1 LRGWGQPGA
10 PQGCVEASPSLA
22 DLNVLILTYGA
33 ANKHKELVDAV
44 TESGVSPRQIV
55 LIHNPDG
62 SVDGARPWAPP
73 DASTLIMPRNVGYG
87 HAMNAGIKFAAER
100 GADWLLLLTHDVQFA
115 DSGLANLLAA
125 RERGDGFAV
134 LGPALMRADT
144 GGVYSFGGMDDAKT
158 LVRHITDEPA
168 PVDGIAECLWIDGCA
183 MLVRSAPVI
192 AAGMMRGE
200 FFMYFD
206 EPELCLRIRR
216 LGWKVGVVTEAGART
231 SPGGFS
237 RPAAYGYLFCR
248 NGLAY
253 ALAAGGRRGLLS
265 GAISQVRLAFRTLL
279 TPNRRDF
286 YRPRHQLTSLS
297 RVVGIGLGFVAFFAG
312 RWGPPPSL
320 LQRLGDIGGT

>member
-1 LRGWGQPGA
+1 MT
-10 PQGCVEASPSLA
+10 SPALV
-22 DLNVLILTYGA
+22 DINVLILTYGA
-33 ANKHKELVDAV
+33 ANKHIDLVEAV
-44 TESGVSPRQIV
+44 TESGVSPRQMV

-62 SVDGARPWAPP
+62 SPDGARPWAPP

-87 HAMNAGIKFAAER
+87 HAMNAGIRFAAGR
-100 GADWLLLLTHDVQFA
+100 GAKWLLLLTHDVQFA
-115 DSGLANLLAA
+115 DSALATLLAA
-125 RERGDGFAV
+125 REASDGFAV
-134 LGPALMRADT
+134 LGPALRRADDD
-144 GGVYSFGGMDDAKT
+144 GVYSFGGVDDAKT
-158 LVRHITDEPA
+158 LVRHVTDEPVD

-183 MLVRSAPVI
+183 MLMRSAPLI
-192 AAGMMRGE
+192 AAGLMRGD

-206 EPELCLRIRR
+206 EPEICLRIRR
-216 LGWKVGVVTEAGART
+216 LGWKVGVVTKAQART

-253 ALAAGGRRGLLS
+253 ALAAGGRKGLLS

-279 TPNRRDF
+279 RPTRRDF

-312 RWGPPPSL
+312 RWGPPPPL